1 MRILNNN
8 DKENN
13 HYKAVCDIIS
23 NSDELCIVSPFISSN
38 INMIDSTLFQNLNSL
53 TFITTLPNLY
63 EEQEKKVRYFQHL
76 ISIAKRFQF
85 NLEIWI
91 DDSLHGKI
99 YLGRKKEACCAVITS
114 ANYTNSGLKVNNE
127 WGVIVED
134 SQIVIKMWNTII
146 ASSRLRKLT
155 EVDIQNYA
163 EIIKTNKITKLP
175 VSKEYYRLPASSAS
189 SVIPILNSQATCWLK
204 PMGTTDNP
212 VPNSDLHDTPI
223 REITFSDT
231 PVGIKNGDIIIC
243 YATKRKYILGVYKAI
258 SAYYTNKNGT
268 VWKYS
273 VDGENLFPYY
283 GAHWFEAGVTINTIR
298 DEVQIGGAFTITPN
312 GKNNYNRLRLA
323 DKMIVTNEYAEYV
336 ITKLAKKNS
345 EFALTEITD

>member
-1 MRILNNN
+1 MRVLNNN

-23 NSDELCIVSPFISSN
+23 NSEELCIVSPFISSN
-38 INMIDSTLFQNLNSL
+38 INLIDSTLFQNLNSL
-53 TFITTLPNLY
+53 TFITTLPNIY

-99 YLGRKKEACCAVITS
+99 YLGRKKEVYCAVITS
-114 ANYTNSGLKVNNE
+114 ANYTNSGLNVNNE

-134 SQIVIKMWNTII
+134 SLIVMKMWDTII

-163 EIIKTNKITKLP
+163 EIIKTNKITKPP
-175 VSKEYYRLPASSAS
+175 VSKEYYNLPAPVPSL
-189 SVIPILNSQATCWLK
+189 IPILSSQVTCWLK

-212 VPNSDLHDTPI
+212 VPNSDLHNTPV

-231 PVGIKNGDIIIC
+231 PAGIKNGDIIIC
-243 YATKRKYILGVYKAI
+243 YATKRKYILAVYKAI

-273 VDGENLFPYY
+273 IDGENLYPYY
-283 GAHWFEAGVTINTIR
+283 GSHWFEAGVTINTIKE
-298 DEVQIGGAFTITPN
+298 EVLTMGSFTITPN

-323 DKMIVTNEYAEYV
+323 DKMIVTNKYAEYTMAKV
-336 ITKLAKKNS
+336 AKKNS